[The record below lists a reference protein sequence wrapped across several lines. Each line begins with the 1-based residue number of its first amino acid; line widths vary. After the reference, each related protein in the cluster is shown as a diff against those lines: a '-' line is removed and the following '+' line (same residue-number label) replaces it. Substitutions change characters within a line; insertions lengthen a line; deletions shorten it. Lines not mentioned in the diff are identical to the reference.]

1 MWFELLVAV
10 LASWQVV
17 ETYENGS
24 LFARIRAW
32 ADANHERSLVA
43 ELLWCMFCFS
53 HHPPYLL
60 WIWIFVAWL
69 YRDGVGYWM
78 QIVPLWLATTRLVQ
92 LARKLAEPDEFD
104 SVVIDERIEREN

>member
-1 MWFELLVAV
+1 MWFELLVAF

-24 LFARIRAW
+24 LFARIRGW
-32 ADANHERSLVA
+32 AAENHERSLVA

-60 WIWIFVAWL
+60 WIWILVAHR
-69 YRDGVGYWM
+69 YEEIGYWM
-78 QIVPLWLATTRLVQ
+78 QIVPLWLATVRLVQ
-92 LARKLAEPDEFD
+92 LARKLTEPNLFE
-104 SVVIDERIEREN
+104 SAVIDERPDAKD